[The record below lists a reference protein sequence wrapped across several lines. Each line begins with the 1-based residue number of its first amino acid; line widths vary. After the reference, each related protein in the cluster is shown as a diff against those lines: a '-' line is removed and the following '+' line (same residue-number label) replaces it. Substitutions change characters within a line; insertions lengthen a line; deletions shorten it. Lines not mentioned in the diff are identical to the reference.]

1 MYATLCDWLRVMGAM
16 SEVAMVIG
24 DLLVHIKKDIQPEE
38 NSMKVRELKLS
49 GFTKYLFLHI

>member
-1 MYATLCDWLRVMGAM
+1 MGAM
-16 SEVAMVIG
+16 SEVAMVMG